1 MPKLANPDHE
11 KWFQSVSDALAVA
24 EAADAGA
31 EEDYRAL
38 VKNLA
43 GQFQRAAA
51 LDGDQSLAKLV
62 KAADVQAK
70 AGEFVAAT
78 ETISRAG
85 DLALTLVQSG
95 RKTTAPTAEKK
106 EEGPQPMVGK
116 AKGKRYEGEEK
127 ELGWRKE
134 AWNSPAPKSSKH
146 AVTRYETTEEERKAS
161 SKDVDEQGR
170 LVAHRD
176 RGEDGKPLDGG
187 QEHPIAD
194 DTHGY
199 VMDPKTGKMHTFN
212 TQEYELVFRDGHVE
226 RVVATNKARI
236 EKLKSKHGPVVQ
248 QRLPHHTTPL
258 AGADVAGAG
267 EIKTLDGHIR
277 EISDQSGHYKPGEV
291 QTKQTVEHLNK
302 QGALVDERTPR
313 EALLE
318 LKEKIELQIK
328 AMKAKG
334 APAYEY
340 AELKKNIK
348 KIDERIGKL
357 DEVVD
362 PDAPMHREAK
372 VNLIGK
378 IGLSDEEFA
387 DAQGDIS
394 KMYAVVAAKAKLEMS
409 VDINADE
416 EVRNEVYR
424 ILDANKTNV
433 AAINIILGRQFSL
446 ILSKSQYLQTE
457 GNERQARAKQQAS
470 RQAASVGR
478 GKLNESADRHDV
490 KLLDEIARLGG
501 EAALKKLGLDPEHL
515 KPQEQYDV
523 LSGARPVS
531 SVKPKHDKRK
541 ETAERRAAVAASA
554 ELIEDED
561 SGVFE
566 RSEFEDEERG
576 SSVPEQK
583 KSEPRPQM
591 DEAEMKKVYEDLGG
605 DQAVIDYVFMHKGFA
620 GWAEPIIRNKVSLE
634 DKLDLLQDRVTVN
647 EFWNALP
654 EG

>member
-11 KWFQSVSDALAVA
+11 KWFNSVSAALAVA
-24 EAADAGA
+24 EAEDAGA

-38 VKNLA
+38 AKNLA
-43 GQFQRAAA
+43 GQFKRAEA

-62 KAADVQAK
+62 KAADVQAQ
-70 AGEFVAAT
+70 AGEFVAAK

-106 EEGPQPMVGK
+106 EEGAQPLVGK
-116 AKGKRYEGEEK
+116 AKGKRYEGEDQ

-161 SKDVDEQGR
+161 SKDVDKKGR

-187 QEHPIAD
+187 DERPIAD

-199 VMDPKTGKMHTFN
+199 VMDPKTGKIHTFN
-212 TQEYELVFRDGHVE
+212 TQEYEFVFRDGHVE
-226 RVVATNKARI
+226 RVVPTNKSRI
-236 EKLKSKHGPVVQ
+236 EKLKSKHGPIVQ
-248 QRLPHHTTPL
+248 QRIPHHTTPL

-267 EIKTLDGHIR
+267 EVKTLDGHIR
-277 EISDQSGHYKPGEV
+277 EISDQSGHYKPGEE
-291 QTKQTVEHLNK
+291 QTRQTVEHLNK

-318 LKEKIELQIK
+318 LKDKIELQIK

-348 KIDERIGKL
+348 KIDERMI
-357 DEVVD
+357 EMEEEVD

-387 DAQGDIS
+387 DAQGDAS
-394 KMYAVVAAKAKLEMS
+394 KMYAVVAAKAKKEMA
-409 VDINADE
+409 VDLSADDQ
-416 EVRNEVYR
+416 VRNEVFKV
-424 ILDANKTNV
+424 LDTHKTNV
-433 AAINIILGRQFSL
+433 AAINLILGKTFSL

-457 GNERQARAKQQAS
+457 GNERQARIKAQAS
-470 RQAASVGR
+470 KHAAAVGG
-478 GKLNESADRHDV
+478 GKLKESTDRHEA
-490 KLLDEIARLGG
+490 KLLEEIAKLGG
-501 EAALKKLGLDPEHL
+501 DAALKKLGLDPEHL
-515 KPQEQYDV
+515 KPQEQFDV

-531 SVKPKHDKRK
+531 NVKPKHDKRK
-541 ETAERRAAVAASA
+541 ETAERRAAIAASA

-561 SGVFE
+561 ARFGE
-566 RSEFEDEERG
+566 QGEYESE
-576 SSVPEQK
+576 PESTAATK
-583 KSEPRPQM
+583 KKPEPRPQL
-591 DEAEMKKVYEDLGG
+591 DEAEMKKVYDGLGG
-605 DQAVIDYVFMHKGFA
+605 DQAVIDYVFMHKGFVS
-620 GWAEPIIRNKVSLE
+620 WAEPIIRDKVSIE
-634 DKLDLLQDRVTVN
+634 DKLDLLQDRVTVH